1 MKSMTT
7 DMNER
12 EREIWRN
19 GYEPIYTFIDCIT
32 DMLVALLFVGI
43 QLSVQ
48 IDIEYRYLGK

>member
-1 MKSMTT
+1 
-7 DMNER
+7 MNER

-19 GYEPIYTFIDCIT
+19 GYGPIYTFIDCIT